1 MFFKDFSINNY
12 VKDQLDDLYHSNRV
26 PHALLLNGRE
36 GSGHFQFG
44 LYLAKLLLCKNTNQS
59 FCGECSSC
67 KKSDSFQHP
76 DLHFSFPIHLS
87 KTNHS
92 EKSDDQRQTFIEM
105 LIKYKCIGKSTWYS
119 LMGNENKQG
128 VIGVKESQEVLKK
141 LSLKSYEGGAK
152 VLIMWLPEMM
162 NVQSANKL
170 LKLIEEPPAKTF
182 FILISDNKEKL
193 LPTISS
199 RLQHID
205 VSSPKEGEIVS
216 FLLKNFEID
225 ELAAKKY
232 SAYANGN
239 LHQAI
244 NFHFNRSHDS
254 DYLPVF
260 IKWMRLCYSRNIAE
274 TIDWV
279 NEISKMGREQV
290 KEFLLYNLEMF
301 RNCVVGHYKIDFK
314 SLNDEEIAFLEKFK
328 PFINHNNIVQL
339 NDLINEAY
347 FHIERNANT
356 KILMLDVS
364 IKIFKLLKNSVYQSK
379 KV

>member
-1 MFFKDFSINNY
+1 MFFKNFSINNY
-12 VKDQLDDLYHSNRV
+12 VKNQLDDLYHSNRV
-26 PHALLLNGRE
+26 PHALLLNGQE

-59 FCGECSSC
+59 F
-67 KKSDSFQHP
+67 SFQHP

-92 EKSDDQRQTFIEM
+92 EKSDDQRQIFIEM

-162 NVQSANKL
+162 NIQSANKL

-205 VSSPKEGEIVS
+205 VSPPSEEEIVS
-216 FLLKNFEID
+216 FLLNNFEID
-225 ELAAKKY
+225 ELSAKKY

-239 LHQAI
+239 LHRAI
-244 NFHFNRSHDS
+244 NFHFNSSHNS
-254 DYLPVF
+254 DYLPF
-260 IKWMRLCYSRNIAE
+260 FFFFMRLCYSRNIAD

-279 NEISKMGREQV
+279 NEISKMGREQL

-301 RNCVVGHYKIDFK
+301 RNCVIGHYKVDFK
-314 SLNDEEIAFLEKFK
+314 TLNDEEMAFLEKFK
-328 PFINHNNIVQL
+328 PYINHNNIIPL

-347 FHIERNANT
+347 FHVERNANT

-364 IKIFKLLKNSVYQSK
+364 IKIFKLLKNSVYQIK